1 MKSKSAI
8 VLLATSLLIAL
19 SACGEK
25 GKKEAETAPA
35 PESKPAA
42 MEIIKEAPVAAAPAP
57 APASAPEY
65 FNDPVMQR
73 IVRETPNKYQRK

>member
-42 MEIIKEAPVAAAPAP
+42 MEIIKEAPVAP
-57 APASAPEY
+57 APASAPEAEKKP
-65 FNDPVMQR
+65 FNIAEAPMGKDFSGVFQ
-73 IVRETPNKYQRK
+73 TA